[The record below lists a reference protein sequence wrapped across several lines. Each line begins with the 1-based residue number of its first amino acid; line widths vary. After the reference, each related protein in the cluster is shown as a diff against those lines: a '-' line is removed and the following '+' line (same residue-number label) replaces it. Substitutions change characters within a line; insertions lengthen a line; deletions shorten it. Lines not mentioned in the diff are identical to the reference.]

1 MISAVRSEIIEFGGG
16 SEHVMSMHG
25 GTAAEEYHGAL
36 YYANV
41 LVTTRDETG

>member
-16 SEHVMSMHG
+16 SEHVTSMHG
-25 GTAAEEYHGAL
+25 GTAAGEYHGTL

-41 LVTTRDETG
+41 LRRTRDETE